1 MRPATALSSVFR
13 RIGQEEAAPAAPVMP
28 RAVPRPAM
36 PMPSARLVPRPR
48 GRAATPQLLGFAEPV
63 ANVPPIEDFLPA
75 EAPKPDPEPVAI
87 TALEAQP
94 TPPLEPTLPEPP
106 VPEPV
111 IPGPPIQETA
121 IQTVSAAEP
130 LAAEPLAAE
139 PLAAEPLAA
148 EPPATE
154 PPAEEP
160 QRTIRARVRD
170 LPPPETAPAEIAPE
184 RPQSFV
190 GRLGRRHGDAS
201 STSSPIAA
209 PRFEQVPSASAPEA
223 RRLAE
228 TARPVTP
235 APKLTTPPPAQM
247 AERGGRPSLPRN
259 RRLYRRATLP
269 ADIEIDGVPCTL
281 IDVSIGGFAA
291 TGVPAQLQPNALV
304 PVMIRLVIDG
314 IEVGTQLKARIVYV
328 TQSRS
333 AGRFVDLTPSQMA
346 FLRYIVTWRGESV
359 GAVGTTT
366 LLDAIA
372 GGDRGFAPGATGRSE
387 FEPKSRWWAGLIG
400 KKINPPR

>member
-1 MRPATALSSVFR
+1 DEPPLPEPATA
-13 RIGQEEAAPAAPVMP
+13 
-28 RAVPRPAM
+28 
-36 PMPSARLVPRPR
+36 
-48 GRAATPQLLGFAEPV
+48 
-63 ANVPPIEDFLPA
+63 
-75 EAPKPDPEPVAI
+75 
-87 TALEAQP
+87 
-94 TPPLEPTLPEPP
+94 EPP
-106 VPEPV
+106 V
-111 IPGPPIQETA
+111 
-121 IQTVSAAEP
+121 AA
-130 LAAEPLAAE
+130 
-139 PLAAEPLAA
+139 
-148 EPPATE
+148 
-154 PPAEEP
+154 P
-160 QRTIRARVRD
+160 QPKIRARVRD
-170 LPPPETAPAEIAPE
+170 LPPPAAAAAEISPE

-190 GRLGRRHGDAS
+190 GRLGRRLGEAS
-201 STSSPIAA
+201 SAPPA
-209 PRFEQVPSASAPEA
+209 PRFDPLPPAPAPEA
-223 RRLAE
+223 RRAAE
-228 TARPVTP
+228 TARPREPV
-235 APKLTTPPPAQM
+235 PKLTTPPPAQT

-269 ADIEIDGVPCTL
+269 ADIEIGGVPCTL

-333 AGRFVDLTPSQMA
+333 AGRFVELTPSQMA

-372 GGDRGFAPGATGRSE
+372 GGGDRGFTPGATGRSE